1 MQIETQTFDEIV
13 ALLKK
18 ARDYLADAGSP
29 GQELGQEAY
38 AVVAAELSTM
48 LASLEE
54 ASET

>member
-1 MQIETQTFDEIV
+1 MQIEAQTFDEVV

>member
-1 MQIETQTFDEIV
+1 MHIDAQTFDEVV

-38 AVVAAELSTM
+38 AVVATELSTM
-48 LASLEE
+48 LATLEE
-54 ASET
+54 ASGT